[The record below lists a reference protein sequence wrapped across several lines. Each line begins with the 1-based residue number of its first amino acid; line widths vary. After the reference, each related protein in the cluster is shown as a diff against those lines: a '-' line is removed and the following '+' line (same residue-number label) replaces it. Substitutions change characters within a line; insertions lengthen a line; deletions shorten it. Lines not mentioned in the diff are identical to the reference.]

1 MLDRGK
7 PEIWP
12 KGLRACF
19 AAAVIVV
26 SSTTAAVDVNEPVV
40 FETSSFRFV
49 VASNGRNQSF
59 VDKKTDK
66 GYLARD
72 TQTFALISR
81 GGQTEPA
88 SACVRTGDLVTL
100 FFRASEAKLVLLA
113 IPKANYIVFEIV
125 SVSDPAI
132 DEVCFAAVR
141 LDLPGR
147 TSTISGIAASEEF
160 AVSARA
166 LNLKVNLHIEGGSK
180 PLFRPTASARRGL
193 VGAKVALVGCP
204 VGHLR
209 SILKEV
215 VRSEGLPYSPLGGP
229 FALDAEENRGSYV
242 FATVS
247 EANVDAWVALA
258 RKAGLAQ
265 IHLIGWEQSLGTY
278 EPRQDLYPHG
288 LEGLKDVVARIHA
301 AGLKAGMH
309 TLTGGISRSDPFVTP
324 VPDSRL
330 AKDGRFT
337 LAVDVSDGNE
347 TIPITEPPGDL
358 EISWQYSGRSNVIQI
373 DNELIQYAGLCQ
385 VQPYSFTGC
394 TRGAFGTRKAAHT
407 KDATVHHLFAIYGTF
422 QPDEESTLV
431 DEVAER
437 IARVFNACRFDMI
450 YQDGAEGMPGGPYG
464 WARMRE
470 AVFSRLQGR
479 VLVEASE
486 WGYLSWSYH
495 SRLGAYDYPNWGL
508 KRFVDIHCRDSEAY
522 QASSLLA
529 AQLGWW
535 AILGSNED
543 HPAEF
548 PDELEYLC
556 VKALAYD
563 MPMSFQGIDVGT
575 QPWNA
580 RQDEYLDMIGRYE
593 RLRLGRAVPDTMRTK
608 LRSPREEFRLQS
620 TGDGGWQFSPTNYLT
635 HRVEDLNDPSS
646 TWTVRNPY
654 SSQPLRVR
662 IEALYSAAPA
672 GDPRGVT
679 LAGLDGADR
688 LAVAGTAQGVT
699 ATWET
704 LQDGGKDGGPY
715 GVYTAK
721 SSLST
726 PASAWA
732 SVRRTLDSPL
742 NISQCG
748 ALGVWIHGD
757 GQGEILNFQ
766 LTNPDRFWPTWD
778 EHYVDLDFSGWRY
791 FELHLRERDA
801 ERFVDYT
808 WPYGGTSAV
817 FRSPV
822 IRTQVSALTIYYN
835 NLPQGKEVQCRIG
848 PIVARPV
855 VKTRLVDPTLDV
867 NGLKITFPATL
878 ESGQYIELE
887 LPGPGRLYDERG
899 ARIGE
904 IKPKGDIPVLAP
916 GENQLGFS
924 CHVSDSLRARAR
936 VTVAIC
942 GEPLQPVYH
951 P

>member
-1 MLDRGK
+1 MLDRAK
-7 PEIWP
+7 SKRWP
-12 KGLRACF
+12 KGLGLCLVF
-19 AAAVIVV
+19 GVILVGTVAAVE
-26 SSTTAAVDVNEPVV
+26 VNEPMV
-40 FETSSFRFV
+40 FETSFFRFAV
-49 VASNGRNQSF
+49 DPNGYNQSF
-59 VDKKTDK
+59 LDKKTDK
-66 GYLARD
+66 DYLARD
-72 TQTFALISR
+72 SQTFALISR

-88 SACVRTGDLVTL
+88 STCVRTGDLIAFV
-100 FFRASEAKLVLLA
+100 FGPSGAKVVLRA

-147 TSTISGIAASEEF
+147 VSTISGIAASEEF

-166 LNLKVNLHIEGGSK
+166 LNLKVNLHLEGGSK

-204 VGHLR
+204 AEHLR
-209 SILKEV
+209 SVLQEV
-215 VRSEGLPYSPLGGP
+215 VRSEGPPYSPLGGP

-247 EANVDAWVALA
+247 EANVDAWIALA

-278 EPRQDLYPHG
+278 EPRQDLYPDG

-309 TLTGGISRSDPFVTP
+309 TLTGGISRNDPFVTP

-337 LAVDVSDGNE
+337 LAVDVSDANE
-347 TIPITEPPGDL
+347 TMPITEPPGDL
-358 EISWQYSGRSNVIQI
+358 ETSWQYSGRSNVIQI
-373 DNELIQYAGLCQ
+373 DNELIQYAGLSQ

-407 KDATVHHLFAIYGTF
+407 KGATVHHLFAIYGTF
-422 QPDEESTLV
+422 QPEEESILV

-437 IARVFNACRFDMI
+437 IAGVFNACRFDMI

-470 AVFSRLQGR
+470 AVFRRLQGR

-486 WGYLSWSYH
+486 WGYLSWPYH
-495 SRLGAYDYPNWGL
+495 SRLGAYDHPNWGL
-508 KRFVDIHCRDSEAY
+508 KRFVDIHCRDSQAY

-535 AILGSNED
+535 AILGPNED

-556 VKALAYD
+556 GKALAYD
-563 MPMSFQGIDVGT
+563 MPMSFQGIDIGT

-580 RQDEYLDMIGRYE
+580 RQDEYLEMIGRYE
-593 RLRLGRAVPDTMRTK
+593 RLRIGRAVPDTLRVK

-620 TGDGGWQFSPTNYLT
+620 IGDGGWQFIPTSYLT
-635 HRVEDLNDPSS
+635 HRVEDINDLSS
-646 TWTVRNPY
+646 TWTARNNY
-654 SSQPLRVR
+654 GSQPLRVR
-662 IEALYSAAPA
+662 IEVLYSAAPV

-679 LAGLDGADR
+679 LAGLDSADKLAIAGA
-688 LAVAGTAQGVT
+688 APSVT

-704 LQDGGKDGGPY
+704 SQNGGKDGGPC
-715 GVYTAK
+715 GLYTAK
-721 SSLST
+721 SNLSART
-726 PASAWA
+726 GAWA
-732 SVRRTLDSPL
+732 SVRKTFDPPV

-748 ALGVWIHGD
+748 ALGFWIHGD

-778 EHYVDLDFSGWRY
+778 EHYVDVDFSGWRY

-801 ERFVDYT
+801 ERFADYT

-822 IRTQVSALTIYYN
+822 IRTHVSALTIYYN
-835 NLPQGKEVQCRIG
+835 NLPPGREVQCRIG
-848 PIVARPV
+848 PIVAHTV
-855 VKTRLVDPTLDV
+855 GKAKLASPTLEV
-867 NGLKITFPATL
+867 GGSRIVFPATL
-878 ESGQYIELE
+878 ESGQYIEFE
-887 LPGPGRLYDERG
+887 PPAPCRIYDERG
-899 ARIGE
+899 AKIGE
-904 IKPKGDIPVLAP
+904 VIPKGDIPVLAP
-916 GENQLGFS
+916 GENRLGLS
-924 CHVSDSLRARAR
+924 CQVSDSLRARAR
-936 VTVAIC
+936 VTVVVC
-942 GEPLQPVYH
+942 GEPLEPVCR